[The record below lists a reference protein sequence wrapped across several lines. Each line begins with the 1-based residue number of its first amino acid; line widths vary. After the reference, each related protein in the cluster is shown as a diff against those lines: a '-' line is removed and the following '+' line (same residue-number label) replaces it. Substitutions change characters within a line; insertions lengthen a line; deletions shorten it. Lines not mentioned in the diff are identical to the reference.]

1 MFYHTKVVLQ
11 VLASSSDT
19 QMIVDETTDLLN
31 GMICHIWRGEKY
43 TTIFFEVT
51 PKKRFLGCIFRA
63 TLAYALKTKGRN
75 IGLLPKLNKL
85 ETYSYILGSNRTFHE

>member
-31 GMICHIWRGEKY
+31 GMICHI
-43 TTIFFEVT
+43 
-51 PKKRFLGCIFRA
+51 
-63 TLAYALKTKGRN
+63 
-75 IGLLPKLNKL
+75 
-85 ETYSYILGSNRTFHE
+85 